1 MLRTGVPWSSGLT
14 WWQLKFL
21 FWTISI
27 LTHFWGERSVAL
39 FYSADFSL
47 NLFLSSSPL
56 ASYRSFWFL
65 SRADFR
71 FLNV

>member
-1 MLRTGVPWSSGLT
+1 MELWPYMVAA
-14 WWQLKFL
+14 QVFI
-21 FWTISI
+21 WTISI

-39 FYSADFSL
+39 FYLADFSL